1 MKSYTDITQSKKL
14 VEILPKESADQ
25 TWEIIAIAGANL
37 GVPEEMQY
45 WHNGNTPCIL
55 NSKIGIPCW
64 SLSALLDY
72 LAKKDCFPEIT
83 YTSTYYLMD
92 VNFYDDE
99 EGKTVHP
106 IHFIRTE
113 GESLIDTC
121 VEMIIRLKED
131 NLI

>member
-1 MKSYTDITQSKKL
+1 MKSYTDLEQSKKL
-14 VEILPKESADQ
+14 AKILPRESADQ
-25 TWEIIAIAGANL
+25 TWEIIAIAGDNL
-37 GVPEEMQY
+37 DVPEY
-45 WHNGNTPCIL
+45 WHSEIPYIL

-64 SLSALLDY
+64 SLAALLDY

-83 YTSTYYLMD
+83 YTGICYLMD